1 MSSCDMMQAAVD
13 EVIRQVRDL
22 VQKELGDAQLP
33 MAKVVPRVSLVAD
46 ALLKPDGAIRQ
57 SVIAAIAALP
67 EVEKLAASVYS
78 FGPQ

>member
-1 MSSCDMMQAAVD
+1 MQASVD
-13 EVIRQVRDL
+13 EVIKQVREL
-22 VQKELGDAQLP
+22 VQRELGDAQLP

-57 SVIAAIAALP
+57 SVLAAIASLP
-67 EVEKLAASVYS
+67 EVERLVASVYS

>member
-1 MSSCDMMQAAVD
+1 MLQASVD
-13 EVIRQVRDL
+13 EVIRQVWEL
-22 VQKELGDAQLP
+22 VQRELGDAQLP

-57 SVIAAIAALP
+57 SVLSAIASLP
-67 EVEKLAASVYS
+67 EVERLAASVYS